1 MLEVIALLGLSC
13 ALEDPIETSIRT
25 LASPLVES
33 EEVPGVVIGWI
44 AADGT
49 QHLVALGRQGRDDST
64 PLRDDAIFE
73 IGSLTKLFTGLTFA
87 SLVTTKEI
95 DPHATIDSLLPEN
108 ARPKTDSGVE
118 LIQLASHR
126 GGMPEIAPNLER
138 DMSRFVVDYSQ
149 YDETKLAEFL
159 RGFTPSPK
167 PGRRYVYSNIGFGVL
182 GYVLAQHA
190 KQPLPELVA
199 KRVTEPL
206 GLDATGFEV
215 SPTLAPRSSVGHD
228 PNGDPVAPMEF
239 AALAGCGGMRSS
251 AADLLRFARAFLEPK
266 GDVAA
271 AIEFATTPVAKTPQG
286 VGVALD
292 WMLALDGETFFHSG
306 QTAGFSS
313 FLCFHREKQIGVVVL
328 TNGSSMQVELLGV
341 GVLRTLL
348 GVPVTPLS
356 VKVPVR
362 LAETEDAH
370 RAEIQRR
377 AGKYAMKGG
386 PAMEVTAHDGRLYG
400 QLPGQPAYRLL
411 PQADGTFVYRTVDA
425 SITFESES
433 DGPATALVL
442 HQNRRDLKFERID

>member
-1 MLEVIALLGLSC
+1 MLQVIALLGLSC
-13 ALEDPIETSIRT
+13 ALEDSVEASIRT
-25 LASPLVES
+25 LARPLVES

-49 QHLVALGRQGRDDST
+49 EHLVALGRRGRDDST
-64 PLRDDAIFE
+64 PLSDDAIFE

-95 DPHATIDSLLPEN
+95 DPHATIDTLLPEK

-159 RGFTPSPK
+159 RGFAPSPK
-167 PGRRYVYSNIGFGVL
+167 PGRRYVYSNFGFGVL
-182 GYVLAQHA
+182 GYILAQHE
-190 KQPLPELVA
+190 KQPLSELVA
-199 KRVTEPL
+199 KRVTKPL

-215 SPTLAPRSSVGHD
+215 SPTLAQRSSVGHD
-228 PNGDPVAPMEF
+228 PNGDPVPPMEF

-266 GDVAA
+266 GELAA
-271 AIEFATTPVAKTPQG
+271 AIEYASTPVAKTPQG
-286 VGVALD
+286 VGIGLD

-313 FLCFHREKQIGVVVL
+313 FLCFHREKHIGVVVL

-356 VKVPVR
+356 VKSPVR
-362 LAETEDAH
+362 LAEAEDAH

-386 PAMEVTAHDGRLYG
+386 PTMEVTAQDGRLYA

-411 PQADGTFVYRTVDA
+411 PLADGTFVYRSIDA
-425 SITFESES
+425 SVTFEIEGEGSAQS
-433 DGPATALVL
+433 LVL
-442 HQNRRDLKFERID
+442 HQNRRDLSFERID